1 MALTSPRALQL
12 GQLEGSS
19 RLSIPGQVHTKREGR
34 VWGGV
39 CSGSQGEAGL
49 APLPWV
55 IPASQLSL
63 TGTKRK
69 HGEAVWMEMPKP
81 SPAHCGSYWL
91 VSNDILH
98 LFMSLGGVNHGSS
111 LEKCRFLAQ

>member
-19 RLSIPGQVHTKREGR
+19 RLSIPGQVLTKREGR

-69 HGEAVWMEMPKP
+69 HGG
-81 SPAHCGSYWL
+81 GSLDGDAQAQPCPLWL
-91 VSNDILH
+91 L
-98 LFMSLGGVNHGSS
+98 LAGV
-111 LEKCRFLAQ
+111 

>member
-1 MALTSPRALQL
+1 MGRSLLW
-12 GQLEGSS
+12 
-19 RLSIPGQVHTKREGR
+19 IPGRSR
-34 VWGGV
+34 VSPVALGNT
-39 CSGSQGEAGL
+39 CL
-49 APLPWV
+49 AVKPDWY
-55 IPASQLSL
+55 S
-63 TGTKRK
+63 GTKRK
-69 HGEAVWMEMPKP
+69 HGKVAWMEMPKP

>member
-1 MALTSPRALQL
+1 
-12 GQLEGSS
+12 
-19 RLSIPGQVHTKREGR
+19 
-34 VWGGV
+34 
-39 CSGSQGEAGL
+39 
-49 APLPWV
+49 
-55 IPASQLSL
+55 
-63 TGTKRK
+63 
-69 HGEAVWMEMPKP
+69 MEMPKP